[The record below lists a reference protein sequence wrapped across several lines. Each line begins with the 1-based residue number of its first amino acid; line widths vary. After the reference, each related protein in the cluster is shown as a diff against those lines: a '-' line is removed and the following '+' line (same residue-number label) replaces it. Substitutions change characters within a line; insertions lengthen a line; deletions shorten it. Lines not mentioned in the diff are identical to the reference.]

1 MKCSTSCYPAAI
13 LLLSCCYPAA
23 ILLLSCCYPAAILL
37 LSWSPQL
44 TLTTCA
50 LVIHHPEE
58 TYSYCFA
65 AKQQWQCTRW
75 YTWCISVKS
84 GGTPDFTLHNRWYTY
99 CGIAALAYANAAY
112 HSRCYTC
119 CWHKEKD
126 QHSIANSN
134 AAFSCIGVRSAAE
147 SCRSHKV
154 RCLHLTVNS
163 QWKMT

>member
-1 MKCSTSCYPAAI
+1 MKCSTS
-13 LLLSCCYPAA
+13 CYPAA

-112 HSRCYTC
+112 HSRCTPAVTQ
-119 CWHKEKD
+119 KEVT
-126 QHSIANSN
+126 SIANSN
-134 AAFSCIGVRSAAE
+134 AAESCIGVRSAAE

>member
-1 MKCSTSCYPAAI
+1 MAVYTSVSLILSTFQLAVLLRSSSTHFMLCVCCMKCSTSCYPAAILLLSCCYPAAILLLSCCYPAAI

-99 CGIAALAYANAAY
+99 CGIAALA
-112 HSRCYTC
+112 
-119 CWHKEKD
+119 
-126 QHSIANSN
+126 
-134 AAFSCIGVRSAAE
+134 
-147 SCRSHKV
+147 
-154 RCLHLTVNS
+154 
-163 QWKMT
+163 

>member
-1 MKCSTSCYPAAI
+1 MQGNDGYLYLLELQTRYGVCCWLFYNKPWFVIIFYLYLFCCVAAEHNLWQHTNSCCYPAAILPAI

-99 CGIAALAYANAAY
+99 CGIAALA
-112 HSRCYTC
+112 
-119 CWHKEKD
+119 
-126 QHSIANSN
+126 
-134 AAFSCIGVRSAAE
+134 
-147 SCRSHKV
+147 
-154 RCLHLTVNS
+154 
-163 QWKMT
+163 